1 MPSPRVNVLLAD
13 SPLDPTVLAQ
23 LTRAEVR
30 ESDCDP
36 SVLALRFR
44 LVQRA
49 NGEFGPLDDDLLEPG
64 VVLGFELEPPGGLIQ
79 RLFEGPI
86 THIRPHFETVA
97 SNAYLEVL
105 AMDAAV
111 MLDAEERVAAWP
123 NAKDSDV
130 VSEVLSGYQIPVEA
144 DDTPVLYDE
153 DRQLLMQRST
163 DWRFLQHL

>member
-1 MPSPRVNVLLAD
+1 MPSPRVNLLVAD

-23 LTRAEVR
+23 MTRAEVR

-49 NGEFGPLDDDLLEPG
+49 SGEFGPLDDDLFEPG
-64 VVLGFELEPPGGLIQ
+64 AVVGFELEPPGGSTQ

-86 THIRPHFETVA
+86 THIRPHFETIEA
-97 SNAYLEVL
+97 NAYVEVL

-111 MLDAEERVAAWP
+111 VLDAEERVVPWP

-130 VSEVLSGYQIPVEA
+130 
-144 DDTPVLYDE
+144 
-153 DRQLLMQRST
+153 
-163 DWRFLQHL
+163 